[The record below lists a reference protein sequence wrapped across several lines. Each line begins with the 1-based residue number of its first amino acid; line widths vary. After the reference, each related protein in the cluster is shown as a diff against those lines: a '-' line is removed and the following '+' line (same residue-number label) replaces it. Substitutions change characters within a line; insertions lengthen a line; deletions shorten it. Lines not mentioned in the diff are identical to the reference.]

1 MRVLVIQGQTGF
13 MPWRSKSAARK
24 RPANNL
30 LERIGRDD
38 YQLISPHLVDIDLV
52 ADQILYNS
60 GDTVGTVYFPCHAGS
75 ASFAVSFE
83 EGREVQTVLIG
94 REGAV
99 GGVINRSHLPA
110 YVRLEVRSGG
120 RFARLPVHVLES
132 AKSRSPSLRELFD
145 RYADCFVAQLL
156 QGMACNAVHSIEQR
170 AAKLIVGRM
179 EASDLR
185 VIPLT
190 HEQLASFLGVG
201 RSYASRVLHDFRRQG
216 IVDTGRGAIVVND
229 SAALTKKACC
239 CDIWIKKH
247 FRDVLYPDV

>member
-1 MRVLVIQGQTGF
+1 
-13 MPWRSKSAARK
+13 MPWRSKSAASK

-30 LERIGRDD
+30 LERISRDD
-38 YQLISPHLVDIDLV
+38 FQLIAPHLVDTELV

-60 GDTVGTVYFPCHAGS
+60 GDMVGTVYFPCMASS
-75 ASFAVSFE
+75 ASFAVAFE

-99 GGVINRSHLPA
+99 GGVINRSQLPA

-120 RFARLPVHVLES
+120 MFARLPVNSLEA
-132 AKSRSPSLRELFD
+132 AKARSSSLRTLFD

-179 EASDLR
+179 EASADR
-185 VIPLT
+185 VVPLT

-216 IVDTGRGAIVVND
+216 IVDTGRGAIIVND
-229 SAALTKKACC
+229 AAALRRKACR
-239 CDIWIKKH
+239 CDTWVKKH
-247 FRDVLYPDV
+247 FEDVLDLDV